1 MKIVLRQ
8 DVDNLGDRGQVVNVA
23 PGYARNFLFPKGLA
37 LAATPGNMRQI
48 ELQKKV
54 WAVREAHEADDARKL
69 AAHIAGFT
77 IKVKKKVGE
86 NGALYGSVT
95 GQEIADVL
103 AAQGVSIDRRK
114 IQPHEPI
121 KTLGPHTVGIKIHR
135 QVVAQI
141 TVQVEAEAA
150 E

>member
-8 DVDNLGDRGQVVNVA
+8 DVDNLGDRGQVMTVK

-37 LAATPGNMRQI
+37 LEATPGNMRQI

-69 AAHIAGFT
+69 AAHIAGIT
-77 IKVKKKVGE
+77 LTVKKKVGE
-86 NGALYGSVT
+86 GGALYGSVT
-95 GQEIADVL
+95 GQEIADL
-103 AAQGVSIDRRK
+103 MAARGVSIDRRK
-114 IQPHEPI
+114 IQPHDPI
-121 KTLGPHTVGIKIHR
+121 KTLGVHTVGIKVHR
-135 QVVAQI
+135 QVTAQV